1 MSLIEPQ
8 PSDQRGDF
16 VRLRVGMGSSSD
28 SIERDEGKSS
38 RAFGVHDLDQSRSST
53 ICIDDDMEE
62 TGNHNDDQRRSSEI
76 R

>member
-1 MSLIEPQ
+1 
-8 PSDQRGDF
+8 
-16 VRLRVGMGSSSD
+16 MGSSSD